1 VMSGVGGDD
10 NRKEEMF
17 AKQRNFYREN
27 KKYIKAILNR
37 GRKLC

>member
-1 VMSGVGGDD
+1 MMSGVGGDD

-17 AKQRNFYREN
+17 AKQRNFFRE